1 MRTIIMTTIKTTLLS
16 NVYPRDNNPGWR
28 MTEEGAIEMK
38 DGNPV
43 YVDGSGREMVVKHDT
58 ISNLNAESKSLREA
72 KEAAEK
78 SLKEFDGLDGKT
90 AREAIEKLKQIDA
103 KELIDA
109 GKVDE
114 VKEQIKSEYEK
125 QLSEKDS
132 LAQQLQQRL
141 DGMQIDSIFSQSDFV
156 RDNLAVPRDMFEASF
171 RNYFK
176 VEDGKVVACDKSGNR
191 LMSKENVG
199 EFASPDEA
207 LKLLVESHP
216 QKDTILKANAGSG
229 SGADGGAGNR
239 HGGGKFIKRAEFDA
253 LPPLKQAETMKKITS
268 GEAKIVD

>member
-1 MRTIIMTTIKTTLLS
+1 MRTMTMTIKTTLLS
-16 NVYPRDNNPGWR
+16 KIYPRDNQPGWKV
-28 MTEEGAIEMK
+28 TEEGTAEMK

-43 YVDGSGREMVVKHDT
+43 YVDASGREMVVKHDT

-72 KEAAEK
+72 KEKAENA
-78 SLKEFDGLDGKT
+78 LKEFEGLDGKL
-90 AREAIEKLKQIDA
+90 AREAIEKLKKIDA

-114 VKEQIKSEYEK
+114 VKEQIKAEYEK
-125 QLSEKDS
+125 QLSEKDG

-141 DGMQIDSIFSQSDFV
+141 DNMQVDSIFSQSDFV
-156 RDNLAVPRDMFEASF
+156 RNNIAVPQDMFEASF

-176 VEDGKVVACDKSGNR
+176 VEDGKVVAYDKSGNR
-191 LMSKENVG
+191 LMSKQNVG

-216 QKDTILKANAGSG
+216 QKDTILKADTGNG
-229 SGADGGAGNR
+229 SGADGSGGYRGAT
-239 HGGGKFIKRAEFDA
+239 GKLIKRADFDA
-253 LPPLKQAETMKKITS
+253 LPPMKQAEAMKKVTA
-268 GEAKIVD
+268 GEAKLVD